1 MAVARGPLGIAPILW
16 ILALSLLWRVF
27 FAAVLPLGTDEAYAL
42 AVGRSYSIS
51 FYDHPPLGFWAPA
64 LAEDV
69 LGAAG
74 PLGYRIPNLAL
85 GTLAVWFLY
94 LSGRRLGG
102 EKAGLWTALL
112 AALAPFMALSGVMI
126 LPDAPLYAGMTG
138 ALYALIRLAQGETD
152 RFWLWVFGGLCL
164 AVALASKYQAGLLP
178 ISLLIWIAVTR
189 SAWGWL
195 ARPGF
200 WLAVGLA
207 MLGLLPVLLWNIGN
221 GWASFAF
228 HGGRAGGGVN
238 PANFALM
245 VLAQALYLLP
255 VILVWGVGRLMSR
268 DLWRDPVVRLL
279 ILIALGPI
287 VMFNAIYLFS
297 GGTLPHWSMPGWMVL
312 LPLMGV
318 WLAQGAG
325 TAAGRWLIGI
335 AVPIHLLLAGIA
347 LHVQTGFLTA
357 ASDPLPEWDN
367 SVPLIPMAE
376 TRAAMAA
383 SGHLDEANLLAA
395 TGWTE
400 AGHIA
405 AALGREHP
413 MRVIDGRA
421 HHFAFMPGQSM
432 GGAARLIGITRL
444 TEAEGLA
451 HDLLETARQH
461 DPGARL
467 LGIVTVERGSR
478 PYFALPVVALSL
490 DPVRLSAQEG
500 DEF

>member
-1 MAVARGPLGIAPILW
+1 MAAARGPLGIAPILW

-383 SGHLDEANLLAA
+383 SGHLNGADLLAA

-451 HDLLETARQH
+451 LDLLETARQH

>member
-1 MAVARGPLGIAPILW
+1 MGSARGPFGIAPILW

-42 AVGRSYSIS
+42 AVGRSFAIS

-69 LGAAG
+69 LGATG
-74 PLGYRIPNLAL
+74 PLGYRIPNLVL

-94 LSGRRLGG
+94 LAGRRLGG
-102 EKAGLWTALL
+102 ESAGLWTALL

-178 ISLLIWIAVTR
+178 VSLLVWIAVTR

-207 MLGLLPVLLWNIGN
+207 LLGLLPVLLWNIGN

-245 VLAQALYLLP
+245 VVAQALYLLP
-255 VILVWGVGRLMSR
+255 VILVWGVGRLLSR
-268 DLWRDPVVRLL
+268 DLWREPVPRLL

-297 GGTLPHWSMPGWMVL
+297 SGTLPHWSMPGWMVL
-312 LPLMGV
+312 LPLMGT
-318 WLAQGAG
+318 WLAQRPGH
-325 TAAGRWLIGI
+325 AARRWLFGL

-347 LHVQTGFLTA
+347 LHVQTGLLTA
-357 ASDPLPEWDN
+357 ASDPPPGWDN
-367 SVPLIPMAE
+367 TVPLIPMAE
-376 TRAAMAA
+376 TRAAMTA
-383 SGHLDEANLLAA
+383 SGYLDGADLLAA

-400 AGHIA
+400 AGHLA
-405 AALGREHP
+405 AALGRERP
-413 MRVIDGRA
+413 MRVIEGRA
-421 HHFAFMPGQSM
+421 HHFAFMPGQSI
-432 GGAARLIGITRL
+432 GGAALLIGIARL
-444 TEAEGLA
+444 SDGDSLA
-451 HDLLETARQH
+451 GDLLETARRF
-461 DPGARL
+461 DPDARL
-467 LGIVTVERGSR
+467 LGVVAVERGSR

-490 DPVRLSAQEG
+490 DPLPAPAQEG
-500 DEF
+500 TE